1 MGRLC
6 IANLVKLS
14 QFYKFVATCVTQ
26 MSFFNYQH
34 ANFVKFVKLYLQF
47 NFIDFFIGRLQ
58 AFAPIEQNIWQ
69 YVHVSKLYRCVPQ
82 FRYSITLQPS
92 YLRNSTITRPSF
104 GQVGATLDRHC
115 GFCVIKYSRV
125 NVQNS
130 EMGKPSYLQNKW
142 NFECNVSK
150 TVCLPS
156 SSVRSIATLS
166 PFSRPF
172 PSSTHLQVLLF
183 LPIPKPNRSIDPF

>member
-1 MGRLC
+1 
-6 IANLVKLS
+6 
-14 QFYKFVATCVTQ
+14 

-34 ANFVKFVKLYLQF
+34 ANFVKFVKLYLQI
-47 NFIDFFIGRLQ
+47 NFIDFFIGRFQ

-69 YVHVSKLYRCVPQ
+69 YVHVSKLYRCVPL

-172 PSSTHLQVLLF
+172 LKLNPNPHLFTLTITLTIAEAEPNPSLELKDQKHIKVIS
-183 LPIPKPNRSIDPF
+183 KC